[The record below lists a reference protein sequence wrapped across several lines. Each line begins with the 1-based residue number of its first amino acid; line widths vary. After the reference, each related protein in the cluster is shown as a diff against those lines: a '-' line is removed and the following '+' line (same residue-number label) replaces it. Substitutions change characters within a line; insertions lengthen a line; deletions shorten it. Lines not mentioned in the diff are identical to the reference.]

1 MEIQASQ
8 INLSSTYKFK
18 TEYTKKES
26 LKVWTK
32 RPSRGRGQSDQVEL
46 SDEAQKKLAK
56 SQQGEKSEQAQEIVF
71 EMSEED
77 KFKLELLKDML
88 EKIKGEKVEIKIAE
102 KIIIKVDKIVIKTQ
116 GREDKEKEKNW
127 AVEYKYHESYT
138 EEESTSF
145 KAEGTVKTKDG
156 REIDF
161 SLDLAMSRKFSQEK
175 NIRLV
180 AGNKKLIDPLV
191 LNLNNGT
198 VELTSD
204 KIEFDLNS
212 DGQEEEIATL
222 ESGSAFLAL
231 DKNNDGQIN
240 NGGELFGPTTG
251 QGFAE
256 LAEYDDDNN
265 QWIDEGDQI
274 FSQLQLW
281 TGQEK
286 EEGLSS
292 LKDAGVGAIHL
303 NSVSTPFELQNE
315 QNQEQGVV
323 ERSSLYLTE
332 NGQAKTMQKRNL
344 KAELS
349 EVKKI
354 IRWGLEF

>member
-1 MEIQASQ
+1 MKQVEIQTSQ
-8 INLSSTYKFK
+8 INLSSTHKFK
-18 TEYTKKES
+18 SEYTKEES
-26 LKVWTK
+26 LKVWTR
-32 RPSRGRGQSDQVEL
+32 RPNRGRGRGQSDQVKL

-88 EKIKGEKVEIKIAE
+88 EKIKGEKVEIEIAE
-102 KIIIKVDKIVIKTQ
+102 KIVIKADKVVIKNQ
-116 GREDKEKEKNW
+116 GLENKEKEKNW

-145 KAEGTVKTKDG
+145 KAAGTVKTKDG
-156 REIDF
+156 RKIDF
-161 SLDLAMSRKFSQEK
+161 ALNLAMNRKFSQEK

-191 LNLNNGT
+191 LNLDGGA
-198 VELTSD
+198 VELNSD

-222 ESGSAFLAL
+222 KSGSAFLAL
-231 DKNNDGQIN
+231 DKNKDGQIN
-240 NGGELFGPTTG
+240 NGGELFGPTSG

-256 LAEYDDDNN
+256 LAKYDDDNN
-265 QWIDEGDQI
+265 QWIDEGDKI

-281 TGQEK
+281 AGQEK
-286 EEGLSS
+286 DGGLIS
-292 LKDAGVGAIHL
+292 LQDAGVGAIHL
-303 NSVSTPFELQNE
+303 NSVSTPFELQDE
-315 QNQEQGVV
+315 QNQEQGVIN
-323 ERSSLYLTE
+323 RSSIYLTE
-332 NGQAKTMQKRNL
+332 SGEAKTIQKIDL
-344 KAELS
+344 KA
-349 EVKKI
+349 
-354 IRWGLEF
+354 

>member
-1 MEIQASQ
+1 MEIQTSQ
-8 INLSSTYKFK
+8 INLSSTHKFK
-18 TEYTKKES
+18 SEYTKEES
-26 LKVWTK
+26 LKVWTR
-32 RPSRGRGQSDQVEL
+32 RPNRGRGRGQSDQVKL

-88 EKIKGEKVEIKIAE
+88 EKIKGEKVEIEIAE
-102 KIIIKVDKIVIKTQ
+102 KIVIKADKVVIKNQ
-116 GREDKEKEKNW
+116 GLENKEKEKNW

-145 KAEGTVKTKDG
+145 KAAGTVKTKDG
-156 REIDF
+156 RKIDF
-161 SLDLAMSRKFSQEK
+161 ALNLAMNRKFSQEK

-191 LNLNNGT
+191 LNLDGGA
-198 VELTSD
+198 VELNSD

-222 ESGSAFLAL
+222 KSGSAFLAL
-231 DKNNDGQIN
+231 DKNKDGQIN
-240 NGGELFGPTTG
+240 NGGELFGPTSG

-256 LAEYDDDNN
+256 LAKYDDDNN
-265 QWIDEGDQI
+265 QWIDEGDKI

-281 TGQEK
+281 AGQEK
-286 EEGLSS
+286 DGGLIS
-292 LKDAGVGAIHL
+292 LQDAGVGAIHL
-303 NSVSTPFELQNE
+303 NSVSTPFELQDE
-315 QNQEQGVV
+315 QNQEQGVIN
-323 ERSSLYLTE
+323 RSSIYLTE
-332 NGQAKTMQKRNL
+332 SGEAKTIQKIDL
-344 KAELS
+344 KA
-349 EVKKI
+349 
-354 IRWGLEF
+354 